1 MAKPT
6 SPTEIVNLALRLLKT
21 DPVLSIDPPDD
32 DSKEAEAGAAW
43 YDQARREVLEDH
55 PWNFAS
61 KRASIASDADAP
73 EFEYTARYEL
83 PADFIR
89 LNRIGENWDDPE
101 QDYEIEGD
109 YILANVDT
117 PLMLVYVWDIE
128 TVSKFSAKFVHAL
141 ACRLATLMAYELT
154 GNASLVDVMST
165 EYDKALTSAESV
177 DGQNR
182 PTRRIQRSKLR
193 EARGNMA
200 RGRNWRTWGPD

>member
-21 DPVLSIDPPDD
+21 DPVLSIDRPDD

-117 PLMLVYVWDIE
+117 PLMLVYVWDLYLI
-128 TVSKFSAKFVHAL
+128 H
-141 ACRLATLMAYELT
+141 
-154 GNASLVDVMST
+154 
-165 EYDKALTSAESV
+165 
-177 DGQNR
+177 
-182 PTRRIQRSKLR
+182 I
-193 EARGNMA
+193 
-200 RGRNWRTWGPD
+200 